1 MFQFAWV
8 DLTVTS
14 EDKSANKYYT
24 SAILESAVGL
34 TPGFVLTTQSNK
46 DQSYWKLRTI
56 RTYVQFNSLAPG
68 DVLDISKVYFSNSLY
83 KLYRI
88 VAWAQKLLS
97 LKCMSKYLTDD

>member
-1 MFQFAWV
+1 MFQLAWV

-46 DQSYWKLRTI
+46 EQSY
-56 RTYVQFNSLAPG
+56 
-68 DVLDISKVYFSNSLY
+68 
-83 KLYRI
+83 
-88 VAWAQKLLS
+88 
-97 LKCMSKYLTDD
+97 